1 MIESIKD
8 ELIDNGFMKETLR
21 QQLSYRIKKIWYKLL
36 FLLFLSKIYI
46 KKKFNEL

>member
-8 ELIDNGFMKETLR
+8 ELLDNGFMKGTLSQR
-21 QQLSYRIKKIWYKLL
+21 LSYHIKKTWYKLL
-36 FLLFLSKIYI
+36 FLLLLSKIYI